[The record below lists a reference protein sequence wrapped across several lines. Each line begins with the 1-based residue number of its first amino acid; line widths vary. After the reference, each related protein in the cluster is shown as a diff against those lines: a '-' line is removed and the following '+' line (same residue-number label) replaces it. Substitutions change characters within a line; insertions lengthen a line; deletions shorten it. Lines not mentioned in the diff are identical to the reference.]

1 MQKLREKHE
10 LKSGSRLWILVIVS
24 ILIYLSVAAAAQI
37 RQ

>member
-24 ILIYLSVAAAAQI
+24 ILIYLRVAAAAQI